1 MKQGRGPGGAAEF
14 TGGAPMVVV
23 VVGCG
28 EGRGGGG
35 GWGRGKGGVV
45 REAKFPD
52 RK

>member
-23 VVGCG
+23 VVGY
-28 EGRGGGG
+28 G
-35 GWGRGKGGVV
+35 GWGDGGGGKGGVV
-45 REAKFPD
+45 REAKSPD